1 MTRLTFYS
9 GLVLLYLLCA
19 GALSFIYVPG
29 HSGFI
34 IGNCVGQV
42 LTVVLLAYLF
52 WLPCWKF
59 NSWGQGQGDASSR
72 RKFIFIAATAW
83 ECLSLLGQLFARPT

>member
-9 GLVLLYLLCA
+9 GLLLLYLLCA
-19 GALSFIYVPG
+19 GALSFRCVPG
-29 HSGFI
+29 HPGFI

-42 LTVVLLAYLF
+42 LTVVLLACLF

-59 NSWGQGQGDASSR
+59 NSWSQGQGDASSR
-72 RKFIFIAATAW
+72 RKFILIGATTL
-83 ECLSLLGQLFARPT
+83 ECLGLLGQLFARPT